1 MLTSRL
7 VSPLIAVLHTFI
19 SSNWRVVSF
28 PLSQKSHGSTCF
40 RPDLPGSSFQT
51 PAILSVGGGG
61 PSCRDP
67 KKTRGTK
74 PTSSPWRMQPTA
86 ATGKR
91 RSTQSHWRWF
101 RALWKPIPSKGGGFS
116 ERWLQMKKQ
125 SSEAQLPF
133 SRRGRCCWKPHNA
146 EAWQLFQKLAKDKDE
161 QVRMLA
167 GRVSSMAN
175 TVGNTQCRSMAAF
188 QGASQRWS

>member
-28 PLSQKSHGSTCF
+28 PLSPKSHGSTCF

-67 KKTRGTK
+67 KRHVERNRLPALEGCSQQQRLEKEGRHSLIGDD
-74 PTSSPWRMQPTA
+74 SELCESPSRARVAAFQKDGYRWRSKVQ
-86 ATGKR
+86 R
-91 RSTQSHWRWF
+91 RSCLSPGV
-101 RALWKPIPSKGGGFS
+101 AD
-116 ERWLQMKKQ
+116 
-125 SSEAQLPF
+125 A
-133 SRRGRCCWKPHNA
+133 
-146 EAWQLFQKLAKDKDE
+146 
-161 QVRMLA
+161 
-167 GRVSSMAN
+167 
-175 TVGNTQCRSMAAF
+175 VGNTQCRSMATFPKA
-188 QGASQRWS
+188 G